1 MRLGIRQPLKPSS
14 YPAYI
19 YINFERP
26 PTLHNDFLK
35 FAAGSGM
42 YKIPTGRRLAGGSVK
57 YDSIACR
64 CLFPSC
70 SCRLHEHRHVLAC
83 RHNKHKGQWIRLKC
97 TTWGW
102 LLAACPSSLLLKKRI
117 LCSDLVFLLMFYDGV
132 LRDHVHHGSDSGP
145 AFLFRLLVLI
155 STLQLHKWYSGQ
167 WLQISRLAP
176 KVVLVMFKLVRSMIL
191 WDKMGVRNQVPSFK
205 KQTKTIQ

>member
-1 MRLGIRQPLKPSS
+1 
-14 YPAYI
+14 
-19 YINFERP
+19 
-26 PTLHNDFLK
+26 
-35 FAAGSGM
+35 
-42 YKIPTGRRLAGGSVK
+42 
-57 YDSIACR
+57 
-64 CLFPSC
+64 
-70 SCRLHEHRHVLAC
+70 
-83 RHNKHKGQWIRLKC
+83 
-97 TTWGW
+97 
-102 LLAACPSSLLLKKRI
+102 
-117 LCSDLVFLLMFYDGV
+117 MFYDGV

-205 KQTKTIQ
+205 KQKLFSKQVLIILQLLHHPELHFRSDQAEMDGVLVMIQTADVVKGHL